1 MSNKHILNSRSIF
14 YGSVMENINKI
25 YEKSN
30 FNISNSKDLNYNDY
44 NYNGRITFSKRL
56 NDKIN
61 NINHENT
68 NLNIKTSEISIN
80 NDIFQHKK

>member
-1 MSNKHILNSRSIF
+1 MSNKHILNSRNGSI
-14 YGSVMENINKI
+14 MENINKI

-56 NDKIN
+56 NDKI
-61 NINHENT
+61 T
-68 NLNIKTSEISIN
+68 
-80 NDIFQHKK
+80 